1 MNCIVRAVVLLPL
14 AHNLA
19 IHLPLFRLEPLDHDD
34 HGVAHHEVGVLVL
47 VGVVAH
53 ADGAVGQIA
62 EHAAAVLA
70 GDGGVPAA
78 VHGVALLRTVEG
90 IGLGG
95 LHRDLEVVLVRVE
108 GNHFAVQLLAGVVFL
123 PQVGDGGVPQ
133 LPLGEI
139 DVMAVALHQAA
150 PGPHGQHPALDLG
163 ADPVQ

>member
-1 MNCIVRAVVLLPL
+1 MLPL
-14 AHNLA
+14 AHDFA
-19 IHLPLFRLEPLDHDD
+19 VYLPLFLRKPLDQNN
-34 HGVAHHEVGVLVL
+34 HGVAHHEVGILVL

-62 EHAAAVLA
+62 EHAAAVFP

-78 VHGVALLRTVEG
+78 AHGVALLRAVEG
-90 IGLGG
+90 VRLGG
-95 LHRDLEVVLVRVE
+95 LHRNLEVVLLRVE
-108 GNHFAVQLLAGVVFL
+108 AGDNALQLLPGVVLL